1 MKIGE
6 LARSAH
12 VAWSPSGAPGA
23 QAYLAAG
30 TASGT
35 LSADFDTSASLEL
48 IPIQPHG
55 GAHGTLG
62 APLGRV
68 QAPSRFTGTDCPFL
82 FLLHFFH
89 LVTSRGKK
97 KKKQRTKNRK
107 IIFFCVNVGD

>member
-1 MKIGE
+1 MRIGE
-6 LARSAH
+6 LSRSAH
-12 VAWSPSGAPGA
+12 VAWSPSAAPGA

-55 GAHGTLG
+55 GAHGALG

-68 QAPSRFTGTDCPFL
+68 QAPSRFTGTPFDCR
-82 FLLHFFH
+82 
-89 LVTSRGKK
+89 VGRDDIMAANKKNGK
-97 KKKQRTKNRK
+97 KNRK
-107 IIFFCVNVGD
+107 IFFFFC